1 VVWVAEE
8 GWEWAVEG
16 ENGELPS
23 IFFSVIE
30 MKLTILFENHA
41 GYRKGLIGYHG
52 FSAIVEHNGSKVLV
66 DTGTDGK
73 VLLGNMAELGFSPEE
88 IDAVFLT
95 HGHYDHTGGL
105 RAFLEGRE
113 KGIDIHAHPGIFARR
128 IALKPYRREIG
139 IPFKKEELEELGA
152 KFHLS
157 PKPVEFLPGFISSG
171 EIERKTWDR
180 AVGYLVLD
188 GKAVPDPVLDDT
200 ALIVDLGDGIAV
212 ITGCGHSGI
221 INIAEHAVRL
231 TGKPIRALIG
241 GFHLRGAGK
250 ALLNDAARGLSELG
264 VERLYAGHC
273 TGIEEFA
280 FLSSTLGNVEGLHVG
295 KVIEL

>member
-1 VVWVAEE
+1 
-8 GWEWAVEG
+8 
-16 ENGELPS
+16 
-23 IFFSVIE
+23 

-52 FSAIVEHNGSKVLV
+52 FAALVEHNGRKVLV
-66 DTGTDGK
+66 DTGTDGE
-73 VLLGNMAELGFSPEE
+73 VLLRNMETLGVSPEE
-88 IDAVFLT
+88 IDALFIT

-105 RAFLEGRE
+105 GAFLESRE
-113 KGIDIHAHPGIFARR
+113 REIDVYAHPGIFERR
-128 IALKPYRREIG
+128 IALKPHRREIG

-171 EIERKTWDR
+171 EIERRTWDR

-188 GKAVPDPVLDDT
+188 GKTVPDPVLDDL

-212 ITGCGHSGI
+212 ITGCGHSGVL
-221 INIAEHAVRL
+221 NIVRHSMTL
-231 TGKPIRALIG
+231 TGKRVLALIG

-250 ALLNDAARGLSELG
+250 ALLTDAARGLSELG
-264 VERLYAGHC
+264 VGRLYAGHC

-280 FLSSTLGNVEGLHVG
+280 FLSSALRNVEGLHVG
-295 KVIEL
+295 KIIEL